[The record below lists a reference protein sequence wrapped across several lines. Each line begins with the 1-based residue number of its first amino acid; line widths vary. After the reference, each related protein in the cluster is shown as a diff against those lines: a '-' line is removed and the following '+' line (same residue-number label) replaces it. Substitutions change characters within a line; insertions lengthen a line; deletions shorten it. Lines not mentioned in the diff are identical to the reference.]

1 MSSINGIIK
10 LPIKVASIPIPPDVP
25 SHLLGDSYLTDME
38 NCKFEDVDIQ
48 ASQFGNL
55 ERCYGLQR
63 SGNKAKCSSGRCYML
78 ESTHGTIKLP
88 QGRWPMAKLDFDT
101 KLYFLGQNRCDVT
114 KEQLEK
120 EKAEEQ
126 TAEAAEE
133 VN

>member
-1 MSSINGIIK
+1 
-10 LPIKVASIPIPPDVP
+10 
-25 SHLLGDSYLTDME
+25 ME
-38 NCKFEDVDIQ
+38 NWKFEDVDIQ
-48 ASQFGNL
+48 ATQFGNL

-78 ESTHGTIKLP
+78 ESIHGTVKLP
-88 QGRWPMAKLDFDT
+88 QGRWPMAQLDFD
-101 KLYFLGQNRCDVT
+101 RCDVT

-133 VN
+133 VS